1 MVVAGAILTG
11 TLVVGRNYGP
21 TYYAQYGGN
30 LQQAGMIIKFNVFIQ
45 CEKSD
50 ILICYIVPTHQTVIF
65 LYWIDAQRPGE
76 ENYELYY
83 NHEDRNYYYRQKVCN
98 NKLDYI
104 FISYAKN
111 TNPSCY

>member
-45 CEKSD
+45 CEKNNIYYHIIWFRRIKLS
-50 ILICYIVPTHQTVIF
+50 IFFTEQMLNERERKITSYTTTTKIEIITIGKRCVITNSIIYLYLIVYG
-65 LYWIDAQRPGE
+65 Y
-76 ENYELYY
+76 
-83 NHEDRNYYYRQKVCN
+83 
-98 NKLDYI
+98 
-104 FISYAKN
+104 
-111 TNPSCY
+111 

>member
-45 CEKSD
+45 CEKK
-50 ILICYIVPTHQTVIF
+50 YII
-65 LYWIDAQRPGE
+65 
-76 ENYELYY
+76 
-83 NHEDRNYYYRQKVCN
+83 
-98 NKLDYI
+98 
-104 FISYAKN
+104 
-111 TNPSCY
+111 

>member
-45 CEKSD
+45 CEK
-50 ILICYIVPTHQTVIF
+50 ILMKEKIYYIVPTH
-65 LYWIDAQRPGE
+65 
-76 ENYELYY
+76 
-83 NHEDRNYYYRQKVCN
+83 
-98 NKLDYI
+98 
-104 FISYAKN
+104 
-111 TNPSCY
+111 

>member
-45 CEKSD
+45 CEKINERKNILYSSD
-50 ILICYIVPTHQTVIF
+50 ASNCHFSLLNRCSTARRRKLRAILQP
-65 LYWIDAQRPGE
+65 R
-76 ENYELYY
+76 
-83 NHEDRNYYYRQKVCN
+83 R
-98 NKLDYI
+98 
-104 FISYAKN
+104 
-111 TNPSCY
+111 

>member
-45 CEKSD
+45 CEKIKNILYSSD
-50 ILICYIVPTHQTVIF
+50 ASNCHFSLLNRCSTAGRKKLRAILQP
-65 LYWIDAQRPGE
+65 R
-76 ENYELYY
+76 
-83 NHEDRNYYYRQKVCN
+83 R
-98 NKLDYI
+98 
-104 FISYAKN
+104 
-111 TNPSCY
+111 